1 VTRRDPA
8 VPLLLEAK
16 VREQTVSLRSHIPT
30 FAAIDFETAD
40 YSRDSACAI
49 AVVRVEG
56 LAIVERAYYYIR
68 PPHRQ
73 FMFSYLRGLL
83 AIFGEVESAGTSERE
98 MESSSLRNDAVFPA
112 VLWTE
117 KRCKTSKPPRFTKTG
132 QEPR

>member
-1 VTRRDPA
+1 
-8 VPLLLEAK
+8 

-56 LAIVERAYYYIR
+56 LAIVERTYYYIR